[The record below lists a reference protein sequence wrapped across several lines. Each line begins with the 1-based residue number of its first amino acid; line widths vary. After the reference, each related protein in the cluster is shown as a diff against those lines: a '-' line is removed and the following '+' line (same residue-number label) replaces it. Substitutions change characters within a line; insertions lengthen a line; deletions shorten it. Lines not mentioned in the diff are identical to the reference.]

1 MTFFSKHITNAEDM
15 YKNIYN
21 TYRERVFDYIKV
33 RIKNRDDIRD
43 IMQNVFF
50 HLWKYREVLGGTNTE
65 NIIFKTC
72 NQEISNFYLMQSKQP
87 MGNDSPILEQPDNSV
102 DHLLHK
108 VEQEEHLI
116 ALHES
121 IELLPTS
128 RKQILTMNKLEGIT
142 QEKIAVQLNLSP
154 KAVKK
159 QISKAMIFL
168 KKQHNNS

>member
-1 MTFFSKHITNAEDM
+1 M
-15 YKNIYN
+15 YKKIYN
-21 TYRERVFDYIKV
+21 TYRERVFDYIKGKV
-33 RIKNRDDIRD
+33 KDRDDILD

-72 NQEISNFYLMQSKQP
+72 SQEISNFYLAQSKQP
-87 MGNDSPILEQPDNSV
+87 IRNDSPIIEQPDNSV
-102 DHLLHK
+102 DQLFHK
-108 VEQEEHLI
+108 VEQEKQLK
-116 ALHES
+116 ALHKS

-142 QEKIAVQLNLSP
+142 QEKIAAQLNLSP

-168 KKQHNNS
+168 KKQQNNS